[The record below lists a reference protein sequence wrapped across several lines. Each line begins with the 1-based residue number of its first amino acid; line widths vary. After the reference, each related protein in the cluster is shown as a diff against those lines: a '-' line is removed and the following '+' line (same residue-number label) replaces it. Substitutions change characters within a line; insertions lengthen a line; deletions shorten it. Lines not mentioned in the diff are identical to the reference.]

1 MRTKY
6 HFKYLK
12 AINLEI
18 FMRTWPLAVLFTSTT
33 FFAKICLADDVKA
46 APAAGKIPTEEKAF
60 VDAINKFDKTKII
73 AQLGKPAKEDDV
85 KLKDSGKIVASIWQ
99 YHNLN
104 TAADGTFYQTT
115 ELDFVDDQVVQVVF
129 LNNDGSDATSGQTY
143 ELPNGQVPEDEVPQG
158 YTPMN
163 PPAGM

>member
-1 MRTKY
+1 MMNKNAR
-6 HFKYLK
+6 FVV
-12 AINLEI
+12 
-18 FMRTWPLAVLFTSTT
+18 LASSLLSSVLFVGL
-33 FFAKICLADDVKA
+33 ALADEAKT
-46 APAAGKIPTEEKAF
+46 APATGKLPLEEKAF

-73 AQLGKPAKEDDV
+73 EQLGKPAKEDDV

-104 TAADGTFYQTT
+104 KAADGTLYPTT
-115 ELDFVDDQVVQVVF
+115 ELDFVDDKVVQVVF
-129 LNNDGSDATSGQTY
+129 LNNDGSEATIGQTY
-143 ELPNGQVPEDEVPQG
+143 EVPQGQVPPDEVPQG

>member
-1 MRTKY
+1 MK
-6 HFKYLK
+6 
-12 AINLEI
+12 
-18 FMRTWPLAVLFTSTT
+18 TWPLAVLLTSTT
-33 FFAKICLADDVKA
+33 FFANICFADDAKGTPVT
-46 APAAGKIPTEEKAF
+46 GKIPTEEKAF

-104 TAADGTFYQTT
+104 TAADGTLYQTT
-115 ELDFVDDQVVQVVF
+115 ELDFIDDQVVQVVF
-129 LNNDGSDATSGQTY
+129 LNNDGSDATIGQTY
-143 ELPNGQVPEDEVPQG
+143 EVPQGQVPPDEVPQG

-163 PPAGM
+163 PPADTLGM

>member
-1 MRTKY
+1 MKT
-6 HFKYLK
+6 L
-12 AINLEI
+12 
-18 FMRTWPLAVLFTSTT
+18 PLAVLLSSTT
-33 FFAKICLADDVKA
+33 FFANICLADDVKA

-104 TAADGTFYQTT
+104 TAADGTLYQTT

-143 ELPNGQVPEDEVPQG
+143 DVPNGQNIENTVPEEEVPQG

>member
-1 MRTKY
+1 MK
-6 HFKYLK
+6 
-12 AINLEI
+12 
-18 FMRTWPLAVLFTSTT
+18 TWPLAVLFTSTT
-33 FFAKICLADDVKA
+33 FFANISFADDAKS
-46 APAAGKIPTEEKAF
+46 APTAGKIPTEEKAF

-104 TAADGTFYQTT
+104 TATDGTLYQTT

-129 LNNDGSDATSGQTY
+129 LNNDGSDATSGQSY
-143 ELPNGQVPEDEVPQG
+143 EVPNGQVPEDEMPQG
-158 YTPMN
+158 FTPMN
-163 PPAGM
+163 PSPGM

>member
-1 MRTKY
+1 MVKNAPVIV
-6 HFKYLK
+6 LVSS
-12 AINLEI
+12 L
-18 FMRTWPLAVLFTSTT
+18 LSSLLFTG
-33 FFAKICLADDVKA
+33 FAIADDTKV
-46 APAAGKIPTEEKAF
+46 APANGKLPLEEKAF

-104 TAADGTFYQTT
+104 IAADGKLYPTT

-129 LNNDGSDATSGQTY
+129 LNNDGAEGVSEGQTY
-143 ELPNGQVPEDEVPQG
+143 EVSPGLSPQNQTPQNQVPQDEVPQG
-158 YTPMN
+158 YAPMN

>member
-1 MRTKY
+1 MKT
-6 HFKYLK
+6 L
-12 AINLEI
+12 
-18 FMRTWPLAVLFTSTT
+18 PLAALLTSTT
-33 FFAKICLADDVKA
+33 FFASISFADEAKSEPV
-46 APAAGKIPTEEKAF
+46 AGKIPTEEKAF
-60 VDAINKFDKTKII
+60 VDAINKFDKTKIV

-85 KLKDSGKIVASIWQ
+85 KLKDSGKVVASIWQ

-104 TAADGTFYQTT
+104 TAADGTLYQTT

-143 ELPNGQVPEDEVPQG
+143 EVPNGQVPEDEVPQG

>member
-1 MRTKY
+1 MK
-6 HFKYLK
+6 
-12 AINLEI
+12 
-18 FMRTWPLAVLFTSTT
+18 TWPLAVLLTSTT
-33 FFAKICLADDVKA
+33 FFANISFADDAKNSPV
-46 APAAGKIPTEEKAF
+46 AGKIPTEEKAF
-60 VDAINKFDKTKII
+60 VDAINKFDKTKIV

-104 TAADGTFYQTT
+104 TAADGSLYQTT

-129 LNNDGSDATSGQTY
+129 LNNDGSDATSGQSY
-143 ELPNGQVPEDEVPQG
+143 EVPNGQVPEDEIPQG

-163 PPAGM
+163 PPPGM

>member
-1 MRTKY
+1 MN
-6 HFKYLK
+6 
-12 AINLEI
+12 A
-18 FMRTWPLAVLFTSTT
+18 WSLAALLTSTI
-33 FFAKICLADDVKA
+33 FFANICFAEDVKST
-46 APAAGKIPTEEKAF
+46 PAAGKIPTEEKAF

-85 KLKDSGKIVASIWQ
+85 KLKDSGKIIASIWQ

-115 ELDFVDDQVVQVVF
+115 ELDFINDQVVQVVF
-129 LNNDGSDATSGQTY
+129 LNNDGLDATGGQTY
-143 ELPNGQVPEDEVPQG
+143 EVPNDQLPQDKVPQG

>member
-1 MRTKY
+1 MVKNAQIV
-6 HFKYLK
+6 FIASSLLSS
-12 AINLEI
+12 I
-18 FMRTWPLAVLFTSTT
+18 LFASV
-33 FFAKICLADDVKA
+33 ALADDTNTT
-46 APAAGKIPTEEKAF
+46 PATGKLPLEEKAF
-60 VDAINKFDKTKII
+60 VDAINKFDKAKII

-85 KLKDSGKIVASIWQ
+85 KMKDSGKVVASIWQ

-104 TAADGTFYQTT
+104 KAADGTTYQTT

-129 LNNDGSDATSGQTY
+129 LNNDGSESDNN
-143 ELPNGQVPEDEVPQG
+143 NGQSYEVAPPSPDEMPQG

>member
-1 MRTKY
+1 MTKNAG
-6 HFKYLK
+6 FVVFAGGLLSS
-12 AINLEI
+12 IL
-18 FMRTWPLAVLFTSTT
+18 LAST
-33 FFAKICLADDVKA
+33 ALADDAKTVLTTGNL
-46 APAAGKIPTEEKAF
+46 PLEEKAF

-99 YHNLN
+99 YHNIN
-104 TAADGTFYQTT
+104 KAADGTLYPTT
-115 ELDFVDDQVVQVVF
+115 ELDFVDDKVVQVVF
-129 LNNDGSDATSGQTY
+129 LNNDGSESTNSGQTY
-143 ELPNGQVPEDEVPQG
+143 EVSPTSPDEIPQG

>member
-1 MRTKY
+1 MYQFAHKTVV
-6 HFKYLK
+6 
-12 AINLEI
+12 A
-18 FMRTWPLAVLFTSTT
+18 TSLLTGILLSGI
-33 FFAKICLADDVKA
+33 AMADDTKT
-46 APAAGKIPTEEKAF
+46 APSNTLPLEEKAF

-104 TAADGTFYQTT
+104 KAADGTTYQTT

-129 LNNDGSDATSGQTY
+129 LNNDGSETNSGQTY
-143 ELPNGQVPEDEVPQG
+143 EVAPPSPNETPQG

>member
-1 MRTKY
+1 MVQFV
-6 HFKYLK
+6 HK
-12 AINLEI
+12 ALIASSLLTGI
-18 FMRTWPLAVLFTSTT
+18 LLSGIA
-33 FFAKICLADDVKA
+33 IADDTKT
-46 APAAGKIPTEEKAF
+46 APTNDKLPLEEKAF
-60 VDAINKFDKTKII
+60 VDAINKFDKTKIV

-104 TAADGTFYQTT
+104 KAADGTTYQTT

-129 LNNDGSDATSGQTY
+129 LNNDGSEATSDQTY
-143 ELPNGQVPEDEVPQG
+143 EVNPSVNPDEVPQG

>member
-1 MRTKY
+1 MMNKNAR
-6 HFKYLK
+6 FVVMASGL
-12 AINLEI
+12 LSS
-18 FMRTWPLAVLFTSTT
+18 VLFVGM
-33 FFAKICLADDVKA
+33 ALADEAKTA
-46 APAAGKIPTEEKAF
+46 SATGKLPLEEKAF

-73 AQLGKPAKEDDV
+73 EQLGKPAKEDDV

-99 YHNLN
+99 YHNINKDAEGKL
-104 TAADGTFYQTT
+104 YQTT

-129 LNNDGSDATSGQTY
+129 LNNDGSEATTGQTY
-143 ELPNGQVPEDEVPQG
+143 EVNPNANPDEVPQG

>member
-1 MRTKY
+1 MTKNAG
-6 HFKYLK
+6 FVVFAGGLLSS
-12 AINLEI
+12 IL
-18 FMRTWPLAVLFTSTT
+18 LAST
-33 FFAKICLADDVKA
+33 ALADDAKTVLTTGNL
-46 APAAGKIPTEEKAF
+46 PLEEKAF

-99 YHNLN
+99 YHNIN
-104 TAADGTFYQTT
+104 KAADGTLYPTT
-115 ELDFVDDQVVQVVF
+115 ELDFVDDKVVQVVF
-129 LNNDGSDATSGQTY
+129 LNNDGSESINSGQTY
-143 ELPNGQVPEDEVPQG
+143 EVPPTSPDEIPQG

>member
-1 MRTKY
+1 MMNKNAR
-6 HFKYLK
+6 FVV
-12 AINLEI
+12 
-18 FMRTWPLAVLFTSTT
+18 LASSLLSSVLFVGL
-33 FFAKICLADDVKA
+33 ALADEAKT
-46 APAAGKIPTEEKAF
+46 APATGKLPLEEKAF

-73 AQLGKPAKEDDV
+73 EQLGKPAKEDDV

-104 TAADGTFYQTT
+104 KAADGTTYQTT

-129 LNNDGSDATSGQTY
+129 LNNDGSEATSGQTY
-143 ELPNGQVPEDEVPQG
+143 EVPNGQAPQGSAPQDEVPQG
-158 YTPMN
+158 YAPMN

>member
-1 MRTKY
+1 MVKNA
-6 HFKYLK
+6 H
-12 AINLEI
+12 
-18 FMRTWPLAVLFTSTT
+18 MVVLAGSLLGSILFASV
-33 FFAKICLADDVKA
+33 ALADDTKI
-46 APAAGKIPTEEKAF
+46 APANGKLPLEEKAF

-104 TAADGTFYQTT
+104 KAADGTTYQTT

-129 LNNDGSDATSGQTY
+129 LNNDGSEGNNSGQTY
-143 ELPNGQVPEDEVPQG
+143 EVAPPSPEETPQG

-163 PPAGM
+163 PPPGM

>member
-1 MRTKY
+1 MTKNAG
-6 HFKYLK
+6 FVVFAGGLLSS
-12 AINLEI
+12 IL
-18 FMRTWPLAVLFTSTT
+18 LAST
-33 FFAKICLADDVKA
+33 ALADDAKTVLTTGNL
-46 APAAGKIPTEEKAF
+46 PLEEKAF

-99 YHNLN
+99 YHNIN
-104 TAADGTFYQTT
+104 KAADGTLYPTT
-115 ELDFVDDQVVQVVF
+115 ELDFVDDKVVQVVF
-129 LNNDGSDATSGQTY
+129 LNNDGSESTNSGQTY
-143 ELPNGQVPEDEVPQG
+143 EVPPTSPDEIPQG

>member
-1 MRTKY
+1 MTKNAG
-6 HFKYLK
+6 FVVFAGGLLSS
-12 AINLEI
+12 IL
-18 FMRTWPLAVLFTSTT
+18 LAST
-33 FFAKICLADDVKA
+33 ALADDAKTV
-46 APAAGKIPTEEKAF
+46 PTTGNLPLEEKAF

-99 YHNLN
+99 YHNIN
-104 TAADGTFYQTT
+104 KAADGTLYPTT
-115 ELDFVDDQVVQVVF
+115 ELDFVDDKVVQVVF
-129 LNNDGSDATSGQTY
+129 LNNDGSESINSGQTY
-143 ELPNGQVPEDEVPQG
+143 EVPPTSPDEIPQG